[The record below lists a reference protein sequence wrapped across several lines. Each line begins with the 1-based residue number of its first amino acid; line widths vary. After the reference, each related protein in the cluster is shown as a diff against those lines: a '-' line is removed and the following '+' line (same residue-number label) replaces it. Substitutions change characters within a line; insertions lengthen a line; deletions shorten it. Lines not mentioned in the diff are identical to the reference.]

1 MATEG
6 VKNLK
11 ELAEL
16 LNLSV
21 STVSRVINGKAA
33 AFRISEATSKRV
45 LNAAREM
52 NYSANL
58 IARGLKLEK
67 TETLGL
73 IIPDVANSFFAS
85 IAKTIEIEARKA
97 GYTIILCD
105 SLDDE
110 GTEKELL
117 QLILGRKADG
127 LIIAPVG
134 RNFEHIELV
143 RESGTPVII
152 IDRYFPG
159 SSLPYIAT
167 DNYIG
172 ARKAVEYILSQG
184 HTRIA
189 CIQGVRGTSPNTDR
203 VKGYTD
209 VLLTAGI
216 HPQEDYMPG
225 DSFGEQNGYEQTLS
239 LMKLPQPPTAI
250 FALSNLISLGIL
262 RALKQLSLTV
272 PEDVSVL
279 SFDEQPYSAFLAS
292 PMTTIEQRRNDIAI
306 AAVKQLIEMITSGS
320 RNLQL
325 QQLLEPRLIIRDSV
339 KMIKLKTHNSKLI
352 TQ

>member
-1 MATEG
+1 MATDS
-6 VKNLK
+6 VKNIK

-21 STVSRVINGKAA
+21 TTVSRVLNGKAA
-33 AFRISEATSKRV
+33 TFRISQATSKRV
-45 LNAAREM
+45 TDKAKEL
-52 NYSANL
+52 NYSANR

-73 IIPDVANSFFAS
+73 IIPDIANSFFAS

-97 GYTIILCD
+97 GYSILLCD

-110 GTEKELL
+110 ETEKELL
-117 QLILGRKADG
+117 QLIMGRKADG

-134 RNFEHIELV
+134 RYYEHIEQV
-143 RESGTPVII
+143 RHSGTPVII

-172 ARKAVEYILSQG
+172 ARNAVEYILSQG
-184 HTRIA
+184 HMHIA

-203 VKGYTD
+203 VKGYHD
-209 VLLTAGI
+209 ALKANGI
-216 HPQEDYMPG
+216 SPQEQLMPG
-225 DSFGEQNGYEQTLS
+225 DSFGEQNGYEQTHA
-239 LMKLPQPPTAI
+239 LMKLPNPPTAI
-250 FALSNLISLGIL
+250 FALSNLISLGVL
-262 RALKQLSLTV
+262 RALKELSLTV
-272 PEDVSVL
+272 PDDVSVL

-306 AAVKQLIEMITSGS
+306 AAVQILTQMIASGD
-320 RNLQL
+320 RNIQSNT
-325 QQLLEPRLIIRDSV
+325 LLEPRLIIRDSV
-339 KMIKLKTHNSKLI
+339 RLLTEDGRRKM
-352 TQ
+352 